1 MNVYLHK
8 VRVFFVAALVF
19 SSVAMCSPTEDIW
32 ISGKPKVIT
41 TISPLTS
48 ITENIGGNRIVL
60 LGIVPEGVNSHNYHP
75 VPSVIKHVESADLI
89 ILNGLFL
96 EDPVMRIIE
105 TTSNENRKMLSLGDR
120 AVSKEDWIF
129 DSSFPKTKGV
139 PNPHLWP
146 DPLMA
151 LKYADLIRNELVEL
165 DPSGAAYY
173 NENFVKLSG
182 RIEDLDR
189 RIVDAVES
197 VPQENRRLF
206 TYHDSWP
213 YFARRYGLDILGAI
227 QPSDLTEPSA
237 REIVELIEL
246 IKQKEVPAVFGSKIF
261 PSPVIEQ
268 IAKESGA
275 AFVDGLSDDDLPGIP
290 GDDEHS
296 YLGLM
301 VNNLTIMVDALG
313 GDSSFLE
320 LVDVSS
326 VFAGN
331 SKAEY
336 LQ

>member
-1 MNVYLHK
+1 MV
-8 VRVFFVAALVF
+8 ALVF
-19 SSVAMCSPTEDIW
+19 SSVAMCSPAEDIW
-32 ISGKPKVIT
+32 INGKPKVIT

-48 ITENIGGNRIVL
+48 ITENIGGDRISL
-60 LGIVPEGVNSHNYHP
+60 LGIVPEGANSHNYQP
-75 VPSVIKHVESADLI
+75 APSVIRHIESADLI

-105 TTSNENRKMLSLGDR
+105 TTSNENRKILFLGEM
-120 AVSKEDWIF
+120 AVSKQDWIF
-129 DSSFPKTKGV
+129 DFSFPKTKGV

-151 LKYADLIRNELVEL
+151 LKYADLVRNELVKL

-173 NENFVKLSG
+173 NDNFVKLRT
-182 RIEDLDR
+182 RIEDLDKC
-189 RIVDAVES
+189 IVDAIAS
-197 VPQENRRLF
+197 VPQENRKLF

-213 YFARRYGLDILGAI
+213 YFARRYGMDILGAV

-246 IKQKEVPAVFGSKIF
+246 IKRVDVPAVFGSKVF
-261 PSPVIEQ
+261 PSPVMEQ

-275 AFVDGLSDDDLPGIP
+275 VFVDSLSDDDLPGIP

-301 VNNLTIMVDALG
+301 ANNLTIIVDALG
-313 GDSSFLE
+313 GDSSCLE
-320 LVDVSS
+320 LLDVSP
-326 VFAGN
+326 VFTGN